1 VEAWDALP
9 KLPDAYA
16 WRWLAYHLVQ
26 AGHKDDLRQLL
37 LNFGY
42 LQGKL
47 LATDVNALIGDYE
60 QPGAPVQHAFV
71 SIKPLPFLCRFGYA
85 AEQAQRSAVFVNPF
99 AQARPTSNQRLVRNI
114 DQPLTTLFIT
124 TLT

>member
-1 VEAWDALP
+1 MEAWDALP

-60 QPGAPVQHAFV
+60 
-71 SIKPLPFLCRFGYA
+71 PLA
-85 AEQAQRSAVFVNPF
+85 SADEDLRVIQSALRLSAHV
-99 AQARPTSNQRLVRNI
+99 LVRDSRQLAGQLIGRLFGNI
-114 DQPLTTLFIT
+114 ILPSQLRYSDVPSRTTRFT
-124 TLT
+124 